1 MPSDFGKKATTLLE
15 RRLTCIHAITLQEA
29 FAQKYMTERRI
40 QLQIHSNNER
50 KTMAMKKA
58 INIKSLF
65 YLFSCIILL
74 VTLIIPVLASS
85 HENPGEEFDST
96 LNDALVILSQ
106 FKGASP
112 QQYSNSFTFFDY
124 PGLITEP
131 QQSCKV
137 PHKIPNNVIEVDA
150 NEVSEKI
157 LRDIYCG
164 VFNNNTADI
173 LIDNEKTGVI
183 NYNGKFYQISGWAST
198 NSMNALKFVYQD
210 SSNGFIPISVSS
222 EKTGNDRAIAKYSI
236 LFDSDFQEPFD
247 YIRLDNMTVEYQNEN
262 GKWVIS
268 GGSLIELL
276 FDDYIEAKTNSSPHT
291 GDDNVSLLNSFSI
304 FAIVSF
310 VCCTTITMHHF
321 KKMERTAI

>member
-1 MPSDFGKKATTLLE
+1 
-15 RRLTCIHAITLQEA
+15 
-29 FAQKYMTERRI
+29 
-40 QLQIHSNNER
+40 
-50 KTMAMKKA
+50 MKKT
-58 INIKSLF
+58 IFFRSSI
-65 YLFSCIILL
+65 YLCAFIIILA
-74 VTLIIPVLASS
+74 TLILPVLASS

-150 NEVSEKI
+150 NEVSEEI

-164 VFNNNTADI
+164 IFNNKTADI
-173 LIDNEKTGVI
+173 LINNEKTGVI
-183 NYNGKFYQISGWAST
+183 KYNGKLYQIRGWAST
-198 NSMNALKFVYQD
+198 NSMKALKFVYQD

-222 EKTGNDRAIAKYSI
+222 ETTGNDRAIAKYSI

-247 YIRLDNMTVEYQNEN
+247 YIRLDNMTVEFQKEN
-262 GKWVIS
+262 GEWVIS

-276 FDDYIEAKTNSSPHT
+276 FDDYIEAETNSSPHT
-291 GDDNVSLLNSFSI
+291 GDDNVSLLDYLSI
-304 FAIVSF
+304 FAIASF

-321 KKMERTAI
+321 KKTERTAI